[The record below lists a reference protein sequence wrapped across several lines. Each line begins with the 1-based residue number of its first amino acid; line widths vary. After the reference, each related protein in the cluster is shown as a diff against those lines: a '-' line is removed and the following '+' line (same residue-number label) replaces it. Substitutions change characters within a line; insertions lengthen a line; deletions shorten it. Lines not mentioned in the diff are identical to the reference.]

1 MAESRRVLITG
12 GTKGLGFA
20 LARGFL
26 EAGCRVFI
34 TGRNIDTARK
44 AAANLANELAAEA
57 GVVTPA
63 GAATPEGAVFAGAGD
78 SGVWEDNVRLAS
90 EAVAAMGGIDIW
102 VNNAGVNQGGG
113 MVWELSP
120 EVMETVLRTDLLG
133 PMLGAKAAFDAM
145 RQSGG
150 WLWFVEGH
158 GSDGRIMAGL
168 SAYGTAKRGLGYL
181 WRALAIEVRSAGSKI
196 KVGAVSPGIM
206 ITDFTMGALSKM
218 DGEDRKRTTAVFNI
232 LGDRP
237 ETVAAF
243 LVPRMLAARANG
255 VRIAWLGGAKIAWR
269 FMTASIVKRRVIE
282 Y

>member
-1 MAESRRVLITG
+1 MAETRRVLITG

-20 LARGFL
+20 LAREFL
-26 EAGCRVFI
+26 KAGCRVFI

-44 AAANLANELAAEA
+44 AAALLAAEPGA
-57 GVVTPA
+57 VT
-63 GAATPEGAVFAGAGD
+63 AAGAVFSSSGD

-113 MVWELSP
+113 MVWELPP
-120 EVMETVLRTDLLG
+120 EIMETVLRTDLLG

-145 RQSGG
+145 RESGG
-150 WLWFVEGH
+150 WVWFVEGH

-181 WRALAIEVRSAGSKI
+181 WRALAVESRSAGSRV

-206 ITDFTMGALSKM
+206 ITDFTMGSLSKM
-218 DGEDRKRTTAVFNI
+218 DGERRKQTTAVFNI

-243 LVPRMLAARANG
+243 LIPRMLAARANG
-255 VRIAWLGGAKIAWR
+255 ARIAWLGGAKIAWR
-269 FMTASIVKRRVIE
+269 FMTASIAKRRVIE
-282 Y
+282 D